1 MLRSQE
7 KGAQKLNSFW
17 QPSWCSN
24 AEYRRKAEVSISKNK
39 FKQEHRESILAA
51 QCSSSCGTFLDV
63 PKAPSR
69 RIQADAFRILFKLEP
84 SKQAANKCF
93 DKKNLPSGLLLF
105 HMQFFFF
112 NFLPTRALFSSP
124 YSYSS
129 TGSSHRQ
136 GASQQSWFSSIS
148 DQREEKNKT

>member
-39 FKQEHRESILAA
+39 FKQEHRESILVA

-63 PKAPSR
+63 PKAPSG

-93 DKKNLPSGLLLF
+93 DKKNLSSGLLLF
-105 HMQFFFF
+105 HMQFFFLIS
-112 NFLPTRALFSSP
+112 FLLVPCPPALIHAAALGPLTDKEPASSLD
-124 YSYSS
+124 
-129 TGSSHRQ
+129 SHLFHIKGKR
-136 GASQQSWFSSIS
+136 
-148 DQREEKNKT
+148 KKKT